1 MECTEDDDDDDWR
14 GAGFGGTEYG
24 GSCGCVDGAGAA
36 GEDEGGGKNWSA
48 GVGELS
54 FNGGDKRGE
63 ERGVEEREDFEGFRR
78 GSGCVVYCGGCRC
91 AMSDGKV
98 GGDER
103 CDEGEE
109 LGLCG

>member
-1 MECTEDDDDDDWR
+1 MECTDDEDDWR

-36 GEDEGGGKNWSA
+36 GGDGGGGGGKNWSA

-54 FNGGDKRGE
+54 FNGGDERGE